1 MGKTI
6 NFQEEIDRI
15 SFESYLR
22 MISSSD
28 QEAEKLIRLSR
39 KHKKIKKT
47 N

>member
-6 NFQEEIDRI
+6 NFQKELDKT

-22 MISSSD
+22 MTSSSN
-28 QEAEKLIRLSR
+28 QEAEKLIRLNK